1 MLFLTKVGF
10 DISGCHAGNIM
21 MRSVD
26 WCVITEFEN
35 AALGFKPLG
44 AKMMRSAATAAAAA
58 AAAAVAA
65 EQFCVL
71 LPAVLS
77 SAAGSNANISS
88 AKTRPEVAAFGMI
101 LYEMASGYQPAD
113 IARVTIP
120 PCALTVQDALQ
131 SIFHPKSAARGATAA
146 AAAGYSDGG
155 EQIAAAM
162 LGLTLGQ
169 VLSLDLFAQSDGL
182 TPSGNFDMDKAARL
196 RRRLKRSMLG
206 DGSVPSAPDGN
217 QLLALEA

>member
-88 AKTRPEVAAFGMI
+88 AKTRPEVAAFGMV

-131 SIFHPKSAARGATAA
+131 SIFHPKPAARGATAA
-146 AAAGYSDGG
+146 AAAGYSDGR
-155 EQIAAAM
+155 EQI
-162 LGLTLGQ
+162 GLTLGQ

>member
-1 MLFLTKVGF
+1 
-10 DISGCHAGNIM
+10 
-21 MRSVD
+21 
-26 WCVITEFEN
+26 
-35 AALGFKPLG
+35 
-44 AKMMRSAATAAAAA
+44 
-58 AAAAVAA
+58 
-65 EQFCVL
+65 
-71 LPAVLS
+71 
-77 SAAGSNANISS
+77 
-88 AKTRPEVAAFGMI
+88 MI

-120 PCALTVQDALQ
+120 HCALTVQDALQ
-131 SIFHPKSAARGATAA
+131 SIFHPKPAARGATAA

-155 EQIAAAM
+155 EQLAAAM
-162 LGLTLGQ
+162 LFGLTLGQ